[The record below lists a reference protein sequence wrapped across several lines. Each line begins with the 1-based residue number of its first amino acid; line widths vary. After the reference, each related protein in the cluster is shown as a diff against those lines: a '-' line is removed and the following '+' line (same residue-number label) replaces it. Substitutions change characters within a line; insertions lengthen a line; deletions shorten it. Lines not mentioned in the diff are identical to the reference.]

1 MLLPSAASPV
11 LDDVAK
17 NVHGEPLRARRA
29 GACRGRAQKPHRPVR
44 ASAERRRRL
53 ARCGGPLGRPVSAQ
67 CRPEKNEE
75 QNPDGR
81 DVEPGGVD
89 VTDGETPLD
98 DRRRRLRSRHCF
110 GSRRGG
116 GRRRGGENRLH
127 GETEGQDWDREASHS
142 LSYSRQKRCYTSEQE
157 ACRAD
162 PLASRGITAV
172 AILLRANVSRC
183 CRRPFAALTISE
195 RSGAHL
201 DTRFR
206 GYDGFESARF
216 PTTKISCAK
225 TGAAA
230 A

>member
-98 DRRRRLRSRHCF
+98 DRRRRLRSSSLLRLEARWWPPSRGRESTAWRDRRPRL
-110 GSRRGG
+110 GSRGVAFSFFLLPAKALLYVRTRSVPGRPPCVARDNG
-116 GRRRGGENRLH
+116 GR
-127 GETEGQDWDREASHS
+127 HS
-142 LSYSRQKRCYTSEQE
+142 L
-157 ACRAD
+157 ACKC
-162 PLASRGITAV
+162 
-172 AILLRANVSRC
+172 VSVL
-183 CRRPFAALTISE
+183 PAALCSPDNL
-195 RSGAHL
+195 GAIGSPP
-201 DTRFR
+201 
-206 GYDGFESARF
+206 GYPLSRV
-216 PTTKISCAK
+216 
-225 TGAAA
+225 
-230 A
+230 